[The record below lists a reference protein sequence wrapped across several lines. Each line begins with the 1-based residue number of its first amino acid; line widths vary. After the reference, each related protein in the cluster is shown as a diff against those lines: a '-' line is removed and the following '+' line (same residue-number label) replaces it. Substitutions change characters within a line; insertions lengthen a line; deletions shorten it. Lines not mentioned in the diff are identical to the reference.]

1 MEEKEKD
8 TPVTDE
14 TQEAAP
20 EVKEE
25 SAEERLARELAEMN
39 DKYLRMLAEYENYR
53 RRSQKERQSVYA
65 DAVCDTLKKILPI
78 ADNLAR
84 ASAAVGD
91 AEAVRKGL
99 SMTEKALADLLT
111 AFGAEAFGVRGE
123 QFDPNLHNAVLHE
136 DNPDLPE
143 NTISDVFECGYR
155 MGEKIIRYAM
165 VKVAN

>member
-1 MEEKEKD
+1 MEQKEKE
-8 TPVTDE
+8 TPVTEE
-14 TQEAAP
+14 TQETP
-20 EVKEE
+20 EAVQDE
-25 SAEERLARELAEMN
+25 STEERLTRELAEMN

-53 RRSQKERQSVYA
+53 RRSQKERQSVYT

-111 AFGAEAFGVRGE
+111 AFGAEAFGAKGE
-123 QFDPNLHNAVLHE
+123 MFDPNLHNAVLHE
-136 DNPDLPE
+136 DNPDLAE
-143 NTISDVFECGYR
+143 NTISEVFECGYR
-155 MGEKIIRYAM
+155 MGDRIIRYAM

>member
-1 MEEKEKD
+1 MEQKEKE
-8 TPVTDE
+8 TPVEEAEGTVEE
-14 TQEAAP
+14 T
-20 EVKEE
+20 VTE
-25 SAEERLARELAEMN
+25 SAEERLTRELAEMN

-53 RRSQKERQSVYA
+53 RRSQKERQSVYT

-84 ASAAVGD
+84 ASAAEGD

-111 AFGAEAFGVRGE
+111 AFGAEAYGAKGDA
-123 QFDPNLHNAVLHE
+123 FDPNLHNAVLHE

-143 NTISDVFECGYR
+143 NTICEVFECGYR
-155 MGEKIIRYAM
+155 MGDKIIRYAM